1 MVEIEFDL
9 NRKLVVK
16 SIDRYIVDSNVKE
29 DEELKS
35 VVDELLCKK
44 NLFKTLIGMKIKF
57 YCFSAGR

>member
-44 NLFKTLIGMKIKF
+44 NLFKTLIEMEIKF
-57 YCFSAGR
+57 YCSRVS